1 MNSDPENHIIIKDIG
16 FSLLAEGTTLRVKAE
31 GYSMYPSIKPGSLIL
46 IEPVSDGYFPSPGE
60 IVAWKRKSGL
70 VVHRLVRIV
79 KEDTRIFYIT
89 RGDSCAYE
97 DQPVTHDQIA
107 GKVIQVE
114 TTSGSPLAYGDKLIR
129 KPSYLY
135 NRLMVWVLVRIRK
148 VLISPQPPKGGL
160 NYR

>member
-31 GYSMYPSIKPGSLIL
+31 GYSMYPSIKPGSQIL
-46 IEPVSDGYFPSPGE
+46 IEPVADEYFPSQGE
-60 IVAWKRKSGL
+60 IIAWKRKSGL

-79 KEDTRIFYIT
+79 KEGSNTLYIT

-114 TTSGSPLAYGDKLIR
+114 TSSGSPLAYGDKLIR

-135 NRLMVWVLVRIRK
+135 NRLMVWVLVRVRK
-148 VLISPQPPKGGL
+148 IFNDPPSPLKGG
-160 NYR
+160 